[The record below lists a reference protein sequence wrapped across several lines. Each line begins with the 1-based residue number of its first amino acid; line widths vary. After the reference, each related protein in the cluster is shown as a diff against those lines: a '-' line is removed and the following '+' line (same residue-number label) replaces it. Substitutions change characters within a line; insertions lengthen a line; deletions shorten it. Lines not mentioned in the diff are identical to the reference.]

1 MELRRQKTPDSKCIK
16 MKLPKV
22 LILNE
27 IFNSHSGGGITL
39 TNLFHG
45 WDSDKIAVCCNS
57 VRLEGELDKNIC
69 QTYYSLGS
77 EEYRFIFPFNL
88 FGRKKKSGLIKLTE
102 KEHGYGI
109 TVKKHKNNGI
119 RHKFVMGVLFP
130 LLEYTGVME
139 KITKFKLSGSFC
151 NWLDE
156 FQPDIIYAQAHNVQD
171 IELILSIKTYLNKP
185 LVFHMMDDW
194 PLMITA
200 SRFLTKKQLKRND
213 KAMRMLLAKT
223 DALLSISDA
232 MTDEYKRRY
241 NKDFVPFHNPINLD
255 FWSRYQRKDYEL
267 GKSATLLYAGRLGIG
282 IDTSLELIAQAVEMV
297 NHELDIKL
305 KFVIQAKNKP
315 LWISKYSAVEHKTF
329 VEYND
334 LPKTFSQADFLI
346 LPNDFSAKS
355 IQFIGY
361 SMPTKATEYMISGVP
376 IIIFSPAQTAL
387 VSYAKK
393 YHWAKIVTENSA
405 SILAGALTSLIQNKE
420 ERRRLAQ
427 TAITVAQ
434 EYHSHTKVISEFRS
448 NLTSLA
454 NNKIPIR

>member
-1 MELRRQKTPDSKCIK
+1 
-16 MKLPKV
+16 MKLPRI

-27 IFNSHSGGGITL
+27 IFNNHSGGGITL

-57 VRLEGELDKNIC
+57 VRLEGELDTSIC
-69 QTYYSLGS
+69 KTYYSLGS

-88 FGRKKKSGLIKLTE
+88 LGRKKKSGLIKFTE
-102 KEHGYGI
+102 NGHRHS
-109 TVKKHKNNGI
+109 TAVKKKKKKGI
-119 RHKFVMGVLFP
+119 RHKFVMGILFP
-130 LLEYTGVME
+130 LLEYTGVMD
-139 KITKFKLSGSFC
+139 KMTTFKLSPSFC
-151 NWLDE
+151 NWLNE

-171 IELILSIKTYLNKP
+171 IELILSVSAYLRKP
-185 LVFHMMDDW
+185 LIFHMMDDW
-194 PLMITA
+194 PLMITV
-200 SRFLTKKQLKRND
+200 SKFLTRQQLKRND
-213 KAMRMLLAKT
+213 KAMRMLLGKT

-255 FWSRYQRKDYEL
+255 FWSQYQRKDYNL
-267 GKSATLLYAGRLGIG
+267 NTNPTLLYAGRLGIG
-282 IDTSLELIAQAVEMV
+282 IDKSLELIAQAVEIV

-305 KFVIQAKNKP
+305 KFVIQAKDKP
-315 LWISKYSAVEHKTF
+315 LWISKYSFVEHKNF
-329 VEYND
+329 VAYND
-334 LPKTFSQADFLI
+334 LPKTFSSADFLI

-361 SMPTKATEYMISGVP
+361 SMPTKATEYMISGTP

-393 YHWAKIVTENSA
+393 YHWAKIVTENNA
-405 SILAGALTSLIQNKE
+405 SILARALTSLIQNKE
-420 ERRRLAQ
+420 ERQRLAQ
-427 TAITVAQ
+427 TAIMVAK

-448 NLTSLA
+448 NLASLA
-454 NNKIPIR
+454 NNNRPIS